1 VLVIGLLAGSLHSN
15 MGCSPHSTRSVFL
28 FMCCSMKTNCRV
40 KPLILGGFITA
51 TNHVWDGELA
61 ERNIAPKMPSQ
72 AARNVV
78 APAWHATR
86 FPVRIIAKLRAAIAS
101 RVPVGY
107 EDETGF
113 HYGVKAGD

>member
-1 VLVIGLLAGSLHSN
+1 
-15 MGCSPHSTRSVFL
+15 MF
-28 FMCCSMKTNCRV
+28 
-40 KPLILGGFITA
+40 GGFITA
-51 TNHVWDGELA
+51 THNVWDGELA
-61 ERNIAPKMPSQ
+61 EQNIAPKMPSQ
-72 AARNVV
+72 AAGNVV
-78 APAWHATR
+78 TPAGHEAR